1 MKDSIKMNLNLDTKQ
16 AQSDMEN
23 LKKVV
28 KEVNEELEKALVN
41 LGLLKETDVNINI
54 KIKDDAP
61 QWAKDEYKEYI
72 QALERGYVEEG
83 EEE

>member
-28 KEVNEELEKALVN
+28 KEVNEELEKALIN

-54 KIKDDAP
+54 KIK
-61 QWAKDEYKEYI
+61 
-72 QALERGYVEEG
+72 
-83 EEE
+83 

>member
-1 MKDSIKMNLNLDTKQ
+1 MKDGIKVTLNLDAKQ

-41 LGLLKETDVNINI
+41 LGLLKEADVSI
-54 KIKDDAP
+54 KVEIK
-61 QWAKDEYKEYI
+61 
-72 QALERGYVEEG
+72 
-83 EEE
+83 